1 VINITN
7 QTGYRNATN
16 ESLQL
21 LRGLVPEAHIEVRD
35 EMHRIALEFPCQ
47 TPRVKQAERTLLHY
61 QSCPDECID
70 GWNYLSEL
78 RLFGSV
84 TTNPALATMLLPTFP
99 LAVLMTY
106 STGMVSTDSRG
117 VKRIVKPPPPHH
129 PNE

>member
-47 TPRVKQAERTLLHY
+47 APRVKQAERTL
-61 QSCPDECID
+61 SITSPAPTSASMD
-70 GWNYLSEL
+70 GAIYLSFVFSE
-78 RLFGSV
+78 
-84 TTNPALATMLLPTFP
+84 A
-99 LAVLMTY
+99 
-106 STGMVSTDSRG
+106 
-117 VKRIVKPPPPHH
+117 
-129 PNE
+129 